1 MKKGLIQVAGV
12 IDQTEAN
19 MLLQASVD
27 WLGFPLRLPV
37 HTEDLSEAAAAEI
50 IRCIPAPAAGV
61 LITYLDRAGA
71 VDRFCKELGAG
82 IVQLHGE
89 IPLAEVQQL
98 KENAPDLFVMKSLV
112 VRGDNLAE
120 LSDMAKTYAPFV
132 DAFITDTHDPTTGA
146 DGATGK
152 THDWRISR
160 ELVTLSPKPVI
171 LAGGLNPGNVQAA
184 IEEVRPAGVDV
195 HTGVEDDSGRKC
207 PKKVTAFVAAA
218 RKGFAAI
225 GN

>member
-19 MLLQASVD
+19 MLLQAGVD

-50 IRCIPAPAAGV
+50 IRGIPAPAAGV
-61 LITYLDRAGA
+61 LITYLDRAA
-71 VDRFCKELGAG
+71 EVSHFSNELSAG

-89 IPLAEVQQL
+89 IPVAEVQQL
-98 KENAPDLFVMKSLV
+98 KEMAANLFVIKSLV

-120 LSDMAKTYAPFV
+120 LAKMTQTYASFV
-132 DAFITDTHDPTTGA
+132 DAFITDTHDPSTGA

-160 ELVTLSPKPVI
+160 ELVTVSPKPVI

-195 HTGVEDDSGRKC
+195 HTGVEDDNGRKC
-207 PKKVTAFVAAA
+207 PKKVAAFAAA
-218 RKGFAAI
+218 AQKGFAAI
-225 GN
+225 AN

>member
-1 MKKGLIQVAGV
+1 MKKGLIQIAGV
-12 IDQTEAN
+12 IDQAEAN
-19 MLLQASVD
+19 MLLQAGVD

-37 HTEDLSEAAAAEI
+37 HTEDLSEAAAAGI
-50 IRCIPAPAAGV
+50 IRGLSAPAAGV
-61 LITYLDRAGA
+61 LITYLDRAAA
-71 VDRFCKELGAG
+71 VNDFCQELGAG

-89 IPLAEVQQL
+89 IPLNEVQHL
-98 KENAPDLFVMKSLV
+98 KEMAANLFVIKSLV

-120 LSDMAKTYAPFV
+120 LVEMTQTYGPFV

-160 ELVTLSPKPVI
+160 ELVAISSKPLI

-184 IEEVRPAGVDV
+184 IEEVRPGGVDV
-195 HTGVEDDSGRKC
+195 HTGVEDNSGRKC
-207 PKKVTAFVAAA
+207 PKKVAAFVAAA

-225 GN
+225 AN